1 MINKGQTSV
10 RQSIIDLKIKN
21 RKDAKY
27 GTIESKN

>member
-10 RQSIIDLKIKN
+10 GQSIDLKIKN

-27 GTIESKN
+27 GTIESEN